1 MSNNIKGENKNI
13 ELKIFIGIVF
23 VLCIAVG
30 VLFGLIGGGFFKETD
45 VLEKSENNEEKN
57 NGAKIKISDLEFVSK
72 QLEKFMI
79 AMGDCGD
86 VAANYFTTKK
96 VVAADISNE
105 LALKTVA
112 FAFYEQSGSVS
123 ADDFSKKVKEYFG
136 SDYVYQHFTYNNCIN
151 HVYNSASNL
160 YEYVETACGCT
171 SAPNTFIKYD
181 VSEAYSQGD
190 LLVLNVRTLFPGS
203 EFKVGEYHKYYSDAA
218 RTNQVGLI
226 YSEDIYVEEA
236 QPLDVEENFA
246 AGGNYKVVLKKVT
259 DDMYSFVSSEPV
271 E

>member
-1 MSNNIKGENKNI
+1 MNNNIKEENKNN
-13 ELKIFIGIVF
+13 ELKVFIGISF

-30 VLFGLIGGGFFKETD
+30 ILIGLIGGGFFKDTE
-45 VLEKSENNEEKN
+45 VLDKSENQEEKN
-57 NGAKIKISDLEFVSK
+57 DEAKIKISDLEFVGK

-79 AMGDCGD
+79 AIGDCGD

-112 FAFYEQSGSVS
+112 YAFYDQNTAIPAE
-123 ADDFSKKVKEYFG
+123 DFAKKVKEYFG
-136 SDYVYQHFTYNNCIN
+136 SDYNYQHFTYNNCIN
-151 HVYNSASNL
+151 HVYNSSSNS
-160 YEYVETACGCT
+160 YELVQTACGCT

-190 LLVLNVRTLFPGS
+190 LLVLNVRALFPGS
-203 EFKVGEYHKYYSDAA
+203 EFKIGEYHKYYSDAA
-218 RTNQVGLI
+218 RTKQVGLI

-236 QPLDVEENFA
+236 QPLDVEDNFA
-246 AGGNYKVVLKKVT
+246 KGGNYKVVLKKVT
-259 DDMYSFVSSEPV
+259 DDFYSFVSSEPI